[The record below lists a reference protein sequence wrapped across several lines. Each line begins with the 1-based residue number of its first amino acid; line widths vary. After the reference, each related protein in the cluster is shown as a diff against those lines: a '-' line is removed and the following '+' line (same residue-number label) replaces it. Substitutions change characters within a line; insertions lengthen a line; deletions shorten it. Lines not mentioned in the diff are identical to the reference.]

1 MRRDFLLRV
10 YRVRMRGMLRS
21 FAYILKRRAATVTE
35 YAGRA
40 RKKRRAWG
48 ETKMPVSVSRGRET
62 RVVEDCWREGIEGGS
77 REDKNGRVNEKR
89 EKSRAA
95 LRFQTHRYTVH

>member
-1 MRRDFLLRV
+1 
-10 YRVRMRGMLRS
+10 
-21 FAYILKRRAATVTE
+21 
-35 YAGRA
+35 
-40 RKKRRAWG
+40 
-48 ETKMPVSVSRGRET
+48 MPVSVSRGRET
-62 RVVEDCWREGIEGGS
+62 RVEGCWREGIEGIEGGS